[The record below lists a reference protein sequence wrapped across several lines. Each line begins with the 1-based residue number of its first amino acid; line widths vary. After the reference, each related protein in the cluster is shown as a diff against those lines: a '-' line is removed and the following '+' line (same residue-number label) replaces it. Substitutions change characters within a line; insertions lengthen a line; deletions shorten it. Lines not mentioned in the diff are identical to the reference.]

1 MSKVVKSNLGYLG
14 VDFQYRLIAA
24 FIDKPN
30 FFKDLVPIIDQNMFT
45 DSYLR
50 IIVGTMKEYFQKS
63 DIVTSYEML
72 RIKLNEKVY
81 SEDDT
86 QYLDEIMERLK
97 NTTSEGIDEIE
108 EMAERFFKQQNLVR
122 VANEIKKIA
131 GDGDMS
137 RYDECRK
144 LVEDAI
150 SVGRKV
156 EDCVSPLEDIDDVL
170 SPDSVVTIPTGVEKL
185 DECLGGGLDKGKLG
199 LIIAGSGVGKT
210 SMTTCFAANA
220 ALAGYKVLQIVFEDS
235 TRDIRRKYA
244 SFMSDIETC
253 DINKNEETTQEV
265 RRRIKNFA
273 GKDLIDNNVRIER
286 LKPQKYTID
295 GIRSLIKKRINEGF
309 KPDMVVIDY
318 FGCIKL
324 NMRNGA
330 SKWEIEEDGMR
341 EFEVLAPELDIAVW
355 LPVQGNRESMAAET
369 VEMHN
374 VSGSIAKVQV
384 AQVVISITKS
394 QEDAKNKRATI
405 TVLKNRGGR
414 AATQLSSLVF
424 NNGTCHITSDD
435 TVDFDTDDDRYYR

>member
-1 MSKVVKSNLGYLG
+1 MGKIVKSNLGYLG
-14 VDFQYRLIAA
+14 VDFQYRLISA
-24 FIDKPN
+24 FFEHPN
-30 FFKDLVPIIDQNMFT
+30 FFKDLSSIIDQNMFT
-45 DSYLR
+45 DAYLR
-50 IIVGTMKEYFQKS
+50 TIVGTMKEYYQKRDS
-63 DIVTSYEML
+63 VPSYQL
-72 RIKLNEKVY
+72 LSNLLATKIY
-81 SEDDT
+81 TDDDK
-86 QYLDEIMERLK
+86 QCYDEILEKLM
-97 NTTSEGIDEIE
+97 NTTSEGVDEIE

-131 GDGDMS
+131 GDGDMA
-137 RYDECRK
+137 RYDECRQ

-150 SVGRKV
+150 SVSRKTD
-156 EDCVSPLEDIDDVL
+156 DCVSPLEDMDDVL
-170 SPDSVVTIPTGVEKL
+170 SPTSVVTIPTGVDKL

-220 ALAGYKVLQIVFEDS
+220 AIAGYKVLQIVFEDS
-235 TRDIRRKYA
+235 TRDMRRKYA

-253 DINKNEETTQEV
+253 DINRDEETTKEV
-265 RRRIKNFA
+265 KRRIKA
-273 GKDLIDNNVRIER
+273 YEYKEALDNNIRIER
-286 LKPQKYTID
+286 LRPQKVTIE
-295 GIRSLIKKRINEGF
+295 GIRALIKKRINEGF

-324 NMRNGA
+324 TPRNGA
-330 SKWEIEEDGMR
+330 SKWEIEEEGMR
-341 EFEVLAPELDIAVW
+341 EFEVIAPDLDIAIW
-355 LPVQGNRESMAAET
+355 LPVQGNRESFNADT

-374 VSGSIAKVQV
+374 VGGSIAKVQI

-435 TVDFDTDDDRYYR
+435 SIDFDDEDDRYFR